1 MVADAARTAPLK
13 PRIPYGLGV
22 QAIAVD
28 GHPTLGHSG
37 RFLGARAV
45 VRWLPRE
52 RIAIAVLTNQSRTD
66 PNLVLTSLLKLA
78 FEPQSDCRSCA
89 DIP

>member
-1 MVADAARTAPLK
+1 MVADALRTARFT

-22 QAIAVD
+22 QAVPVD
-28 GHPTLGHSG
+28 GHPALGHSG

-52 RIAIAVLTNQSRTD
+52 RIAIAVLTNQSRSD
-66 PNLVLTSLLKLA
+66 PNVILVYLLRVALQ
-78 FEPQSDCRSCA
+78 PRSDCIRCPA
-89 DIP
+89 VP